1 MVRYKSVEGVF
12 HTKTGRYKLNYE
24 NAKRLCA
31 LQGAQL
37 ATYSQLHKA
46 WKAGAET
53 CEWVNV
59 YFFFPLSLRLCN
71 GPFFYIP

>member
-12 HTKTGRYKLNYE
+12 HTKTGSYKLNYE

-53 CEWVNV
+53 CEQVNV
-59 YFFFPLSLRLCN
+59 YFFSSPFTSSL
-71 GPFFYIP
+71 

>member
-12 HTKTGRYKLNYE
+12 HTKTGNYELNYE

-46 WKAGAET
+46 WKAGANH
-53 CEWVNV
+53 CA
-59 YFFFPLSLRLCN
+59 
-71 GPFFYIP
+71 